1 MRRAMSGVIYEIDE
15 IKQRLESVFR
25 ENDVRS
31 AILFGSYAKGE
42 ATEKS
47 DVDICVD
54 SDLKGL
60 DFMVLVDDVYITLN
74 KAVDV
79 FPLRCVRPQ
88 SKTYNE
94 IKGMGV
100 VIYEK

>member
-1 MRRAMSGVIYEIDE
+1 MSSVIYRIDE
-15 IKQRLESVFR
+15 IRRRLEPVFR

-60 DFMVLVDDVYITLN
+60 DFMLLVDDVHVTLN
-74 KAVDV
+74 KQIDM
-79 FPLRCVRPQ
+79 FPLRCVNPQ
-88 SKTYNE
+88 SKVYSE
-94 IKGMGV
+94 INDTGV

>member
-1 MRRAMSGVIYEIDE
+1 MSNVVYKIDE
-15 IKQRLESVFR
+15 IKQRLEPVFR
-25 ENDVRS
+25 ETDVRN

-60 DFMVLVDDVYITLN
+60 DFMVLVDDVHVTLD
-74 KAVDV
+74 KTIDM
-79 FPLRCVRPQ
+79 FPLRCVNPQ
-88 SKTYNE
+88 SKVYGE
-94 IKGMGV
+94 IHDTGV
-100 VIYEK
+100 IIYEK